1 MLNMLEPTTLASCVW
16 LLTAARN
23 KLEAE
28 QMNIYQKFLI
38 MLSEENKI
46 ISRNDLSGEFIDL
59 LAEFQENQ
67 RLVRKHNIVINAINH
82 HLNTRCE
89 DAVKEMVEKGVVEI

>member
-1 MLNMLEPTTLASCVW
+1 MLNMIEPTTLASAMW

-23 KLEAE
+23 KLETE
-28 QMNIYQKFLI
+28 QMNLYQKFLI
-38 MLSEENKI
+38 MISEENKI

-67 RLVRKHNIVINAINH
+67 RLVRKHNIVIDAINH
-82 HLNTRCE
+82 HLNTKCE
-89 DAVKEMVEKGVVEI
+89 DAIKDMKEKGEAEI